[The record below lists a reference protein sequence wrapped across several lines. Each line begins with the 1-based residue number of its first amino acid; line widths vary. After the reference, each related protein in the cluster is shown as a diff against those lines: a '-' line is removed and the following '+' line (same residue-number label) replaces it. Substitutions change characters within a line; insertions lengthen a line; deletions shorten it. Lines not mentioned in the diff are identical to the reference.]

1 MPNPSDKLT
10 ELLTE
15 EEWDD
20 LAALGRHRTYR
31 KGQVI
36 FREGQAGGTVLAI
49 RSGVVKISVV
59 TPTGRDILLA
69 VKEAGSLVGEL
80 AAIDGRPRSA
90 TATALDAVSAIAL
103 PDRAFNDF
111 LDKHPRMAV
120 SLLRTLAAQIREAA
134 SRTADRDTGD
144 TTSRVAR
151 RLVSLAER
159 YGEYNGPVVEVNL
172 PITQEDLAGWVGATR
187 EATSRSLGR
196 LRDLGCLKTGRQR
209 IVLLDVPALRGLAT
223 AV

>member
-1 MPNPSDKLT
+1 MLND
-10 ELLTE
+10 LLTE
-15 EEWDD
+15 EEWVD
-20 LAALGRHRTYR
+20 LAAMGRQRAYR

-36 FREGQAGGTVLAI
+36 FREGQTGGTVLAI

-59 TPTGRDILLA
+59 TPGGRDILLA

-80 AAIDGRPRSA
+80 SAIDGRPRSA
-90 TATALDAVSAIAL
+90 TATALDAVEATAL
-103 PDRAFNDF
+103 QDREFNDF

-120 SLLRTLAAQIREAA
+120 RLLRTLAEQIREAA
-134 SRTADRDTGD
+134 TRTADRDTGD

-159 YGEYNGPVVEVNL
+159 YGEYNGPVIEVNL

-209 IVLLDVPALRGLAT
+209 IVLLDVPALRGLAA

>member
-1 MPNPSDKLT
+1 MPDSSLLLSD
-10 ELLTE
+10 
-15 EEWDD
+15 EEWLD
-20 LAALGRHRTYR
+20 LESMGRQRAYR

-36 FREGQAGGTVLAI
+36 FREGQPGGTVLAI

-69 VKEAGSLVGEL
+69 VKERGSLVGEL

-90 TATALDAVSAIAL
+90 TATALDGVRAIGL
-103 PDRAFNDF
+103 SDGAFGEF
-111 LDKHPRMAV
+111 LDRHPRMALR
-120 SLLRTLAAQIREAA
+120 LLRTLADQIREAA
-134 SRTADRDTGD
+134 TRTADRDTGD

-151 RLVSLAER
+151 RLVMLAER

-196 LRDLGCLKTGRQR
+196 LRELGCLRTSRQR
-209 IVLLDVPALRGLAT
+209 IVVLDVPTLRGVA

>member
-1 MPNPSDKLT
+1 VPDRHL
-10 ELLTE
+10 LLTD
-15 EEWDD
+15 EEWLD
-20 LAALGRHRTYR
+20 LQSMGRQRTYR

-36 FREGQAGGTVLAI
+36 FREGQPGGTVLAI
-49 RSGVVKISVV
+49 RSGVVKVSVV

-69 VKEAGSLVGEL
+69 LKEPGSLVGEL

-90 TATALDAVSAIAL
+90 TATALDAVSAIGLSDA
-103 PDRAFNDF
+103 AFGDF
-111 LDKHPRMAV
+111 LDRHPRMALR
-120 SLLRTLAAQIREAA
+120 LLRTLADQIREAA
-134 SRTADRDTGD
+134 TRTADRDTGD

-151 RLVSLAER
+151 RLVMLAER
-159 YGEYNGPVVEVNL
+159 YGEYNGPVIEVNL

-196 LRDLGCLKTGRQR
+196 LRAQGCLRTGGQHS
-209 IVLLDVPALRGLAT
+209 VLLDVRALRGMS

>member
-1 MPNPSDKLT
+1 MSNRASTLT
-10 ELLTE
+10 ELLNE
-15 EEWDD
+15 DEWVD
-20 LAALGRHRTYR
+20 LAALGRQRRYR

-36 FREGQAGGTVLAI
+36 FREGQPGGTVLAV

-80 AAIDGRPRSA
+80 SAIDGRPRSA
-90 TATALDAVSAIAL
+90 TATALDVVEAIAL
-103 PDRAFNDF
+103 PDHAFNDF

-120 SLLRTLAAQIREAA
+120 GLLRTLADQIREAA
-134 SRTADRDTGD
+134 TRTADRDTGD

-159 YGEYNGPVVEVNL
+159 YGEYNGPIVEVNL

-196 LRDLGCLKTGRQR
+196 LRDLGCLRTGRQR
-209 IVLLDVPALRGLAT
+209 ITLLDVPALRGLAPL
-223 AV
+223 V

>member
-1 MPNPSDKLT
+1 
-10 ELLTE
+10 
-15 EEWDD
+15 
-20 LAALGRHRTYR
+20 
-31 KGQVI
+31 
-36 FREGQAGGTVLAI
+36 
-49 RSGVVKISVV
+49 
-59 TPTGRDILLA
+59 
-69 VKEAGSLVGEL
+69 
-80 AAIDGRPRSA
+80 
-90 TATALDAVSAIAL
+90 
-103 PDRAFNDF
+103 
-111 LDKHPRMAV
+111 MAV
-120 SLLRTLAAQIREAA
+120 RLLRTLAAQIREAA
-134 SRTADRDTGD
+134 TRTADRDTGD

-223 AV
+223 PA

>member
-1 MPNPSDKLT
+1 MPNRSERFT

-69 VKEAGSLVGEL
+69 VKEPGSLVGEL

-90 TATALDAVSAIAL
+90 TATALDAVAAIAL
-103 PDRAFNDF
+103 PDHAFNDF
-111 LDKHPRMAV
+111 LDRHPRMAV
-120 SLLRTLAAQIREAA
+120 RLLRTLAAQIREAA
-134 SRTADRDTGD
+134 SR
-144 TTSRVAR
+144 
-151 RLVSLAER
+151 
-159 YGEYNGPVVEVNL
+159 
-172 PITQEDLAGWVGATR
+172 
-187 EATSRSLGR
+187 
-196 LRDLGCLKTGRQR
+196 
-209 IVLLDVPALRGLAT
+209 
-223 AV
+223 

>member
-1 MPNPSDKLT
+1 VPTPSRALND
-10 ELLTE
+10 LLTD
-15 EEWDD
+15 EEWVD
-20 LAALGRHRTYR
+20 LASMGRQRRYR
-31 KGQVI
+31 KSQVI
-36 FREGQAGGTVLAI
+36 FREGQPGGTVLAI
-49 RSGVVKISVV
+49 RAGVVKISVV

-69 VKEAGSLVGEL
+69 VKEPGSLVGEL
-80 AAIDGRPRSA
+80 SAIDGRPRSA
-90 TATALDAVSAIAL
+90 TATALDVVEAIAL
-103 PDRAFNDF
+103 PDHAFNEF

-120 SLLRTLAAQIREAA
+120 GLLRTLADQIREAA
-134 SRTADRDTGD
+134 TRTADRDTGD

-159 YGEYNGPVVEVNL
+159 YGEYNGPVIEVNL

-196 LRDLGCLKTGRQR
+196 LRDLGCLRTGRQR
-209 IVLLDVPALRGLAT
+209 IVLLDVPALRGLAA

>member
-1 MPNPSDKLT
+1 MLT
-10 ELLTE
+10 DLLTE
-15 EEWDD
+15 DEWVD
-20 LAALGRHRTYR
+20 LGSMGRQRTYR

-59 TPTGRDILLA
+59 TPAGRDILLA
-69 VKEAGSLVGEL
+69 VKEAGALVGEL
-80 AAIDGRPRSA
+80 SAIDGRPRSA
-90 TATALDAVSAIAL
+90 TATALDAVEAIAL
-103 PDRAFNDF
+103 PDRAFNEF
-111 LDKHPRMAV
+111 LDMHPRMAV
-120 SLLRTLAAQIREAA
+120 RLLRTLSEQIREAA
-134 SRTADRDTGD
+134 TRTADRDTGD

-159 YGEYNGPVVEVNL
+159 YGEYNGPVIEVNL

-196 LRDLGCLKTGRQR
+196 LRDLGCLRTGRQR

-223 AV
+223 V

>member
-1 MPNPSDKLT
+1 MPNPSERFT

-36 FREGQAGGTVLAI
+36 FREGQPGGTVLAI

-90 TATALDAVSAIAL
+90 TATALDAVGAVAL
-103 PDRAFNDF
+103 PDHAFNDF
-111 LDKHPRMAV
+111 LDRHPRMAV
-120 SLLRTLAAQIREAA
+120 RLLRTLAAQIREAA
-134 SRTADRDTGD
+134 TRTADRDTGD

-223 AV
+223 PA